1 MIEIM
6 TTHSLLRDK
15 NPIRFGATRAQAD
28 MQGVLESIRSQ
39 TGLVQVMLD
48 YKGIEAVNGSY
59 VRASVAWMTRCGIAA
74 RAGETQPQT
83 PPLDPWEIRPL
94 PLRAVFAANL
104 SGEVREEIDLYFKKE
119 RLPCLEAM
127 SWNGDQV
134 SRVRLLGHLDQQLVR
149 ALDCLVSLK
158 KDVVA
163 EDLWKAFPDD
173 RIGLTA
179 WNNRLSELYQRHMVS
194 RAKDG
199 KFWRYSL
206 EFKEVEYGI

>member
-1 MIEIM
+1 MMI
-6 TTHSLLRDK
+6 HSLLRDK
-15 NPIRFGATRAQAD
+15 NPIRFGASRAQAD
-28 MQGVLESIRSQ
+28 MDGILESIRNQ
-39 TGLVQVMLD
+39 TGAIQIMLD

-59 VRASVAWMTRCGIAA
+59 VRASVAWFARCGIAT
-74 RAGETQPQT
+74 RSGEPQPKT

-94 PLRAVFAANL
+94 PLRAIFAANL
-104 SGEVREEIDLYFKKE
+104 SDEVREEIDLYFKKE
-119 RLPCLEAM
+119 RLPCLEAL
-127 SWNGDQV
+127 SWKGDQV
-134 SRVRLLGHLDQQLVR
+134 IRVRLLGHLDQQLAR
-149 ALDCLVSLK
+149 ALDCLVTLK
-158 KDVVA
+158 KNVVA

-179 WNNRLSELYQRHMVS
+179 WNNRLSELYQRQMVS

>member
-1 MIEIM
+1 MKIQP
-6 TTHSLLRDK
+6 LLRDK
-15 NPIRFGATRAQAD
+15 NPIRFGASRAQAD
-28 MQGVLESIRSQ
+28 MEGILESIRSQ
-39 TGLVQVMLD
+39 TGLVPVMLD
-48 YKGIEAVNGSY
+48 YEGIEAVNGSY

-74 RAGETQPQT
+74 RAGQPQLKT
-83 PPLDPWEIRPL
+83 PSSDPWEIRPL
-94 PLRAVFAANL
+94 PLRAVFTVNL

-119 RLPCLEAM
+119 RLPCLEAI
-127 SWNGDQV
+127 SWKGDQV
-134 SRVRLLGHLDQQLVR
+134 GKVRVLGHLDQQLVR

-179 WNNRLSELYQRHMVS
+179 WNNRLSELYQRHMVN
-194 RAKDG
+194 RTKDG

>member
-1 MIEIM
+1 MSEAM
-6 TTHSLLRDK
+6 MTHSLLRDK
-15 NPIRFGATRAQAD
+15 NLIRFGATRAQAD
-28 MQGVLESIRSQ
+28 MEGILEAIRSQ
-39 TGLVQVMLD
+39 TGPVQVMLD
-48 YKGIEAVNGSY
+48 YNGIEAVNGSY
-59 VRASVAWMTRCGIAA
+59 VRASVAWLTRCGIAT
-74 RAGETQPQT
+74 RAGEPQPKT
-83 PPLDPWEIRPL
+83 PPLDPWEIRAL
-94 PLRAVFAANL
+94 PLRAVFVANL

-119 RLPCLEAM
+119 RLPCLEAI

-134 SRVRLLGHLDQQLVR
+134 DRVRQLGHLDQQLIR

-158 KDVVA
+158 NDVVA

-206 EFKEVEYGI
+206 AFKEVEYGI